1 MTEIRWGIVGCGDV
15 TEVKS
20 GPGFQKATGS
30 KLIAVMRRD
39 AAKAADYAKR
49 HNVPKWYDNADALI
63 NDPEVD
69 AVYVATPPGSH
80 EELAMKVCAAGK
92 PCYLEKPMSRNAA
105 EARRMVEAFANRK
118 VPFFVA
124 YYRRAQPR
132 FLKVKELLDEGRL
145 GQLQSVF
152 YRMSTSDML
161 VRPEK
166 VAWRFQPEQSGGG
179 LLLDVGSHALDMLDF
194 LLGPLQN
201 ARGHAANIAKNFEVE
216 DQVDLSFTVGQGVQ
230 GSAHWNFAAD
240 HRVDEFHFHGTR
252 GHLKFS
258 CFTADPIELKS
269 DGKEERFEIA
279 QPAHVQQPMIQSVV
293 DELLG
298 KREAGRAFSTGVSGL
313 RTQEVMDAA
322 LAGYYGGRADGFW
335 NSI

>member
-1 MTEIRWGIVGCGDV
+1 MTEIRWGMIGCGDV
-15 TEVKS
+15 AEVKS

-39 AAKAADYAKR
+39 GTKAADYAKR

-63 NDPEVD
+63 GDRDVD

-105 EARRMVEAFANRK
+105 EARRMVEAFAKRK

-132 FLKVKELLDEGRL
+132 FLKIKELLDAGRL
-145 GQLQSVF
+145 GRIQSVS
-152 YRMSTSDML
+152 YRMTTMDM
-161 VRPEK
+161 VARPEK
-166 VAWRFQPEQSGGG
+166 VAWRYQPEQSGGG

-194 LLGPLQN
+194 LFGPLAN
-201 ARGHAANIAKNFEVE
+201 PKGSARNVSKNFEVE
-216 DQVDLSFTVGQGVQ
+216 DQVDLTFQIGKGVP

-240 HRVDEFHFHGTR
+240 KKVDEFHIIGER
-252 GHLKFS
+252 GEVRFS
-258 CFTADPIELKS
+258 CFTAEAIELKS
-269 DGKEERFEIA
+269 DGREERIEIA
-279 QPAHVQQPMIQSVV
+279 QPAHVQQPLIQSIV
-293 DELLG
+293 DELLR
-298 KREAGRAFSTGVSGL
+298 KRDARTTFSTGLSAL

-322 LAGYYGGRADGFW
+322 LADYYGGRGDGFW
-335 NSI
+335 KS